1 MDIDAEL
8 RRQTLVSLAA
18 VGLFSAV
25 LVGIGVVYNGADG
38 FSELGGLAVVGA
50 LAGFIL
56 LMTVVG
62 FGLDRAGDDES

>member
-25 LVGIGVVYNGADG
+25 LIGIGIVYDGAEG
-38 FSELGGLAVVGA
+38 FTETGGLAVVGA

-62 FGLDRAGDDES
+62 FVLDRAGEESE